1 MDFLGL
7 SKTGE
12 DFSQIIDQ
20 MQGLNLI
27 IILVG
32 IGAVQFLSMMAYI
45 SATAVSRDGLNATFM
60 KYIPISLYKQ
70 YIYKTVPNMILSTIT
85 ILIVMGLIYYVTR
98 NLLVLIPIFIISMLF
113 NIFQSYLMEIVD
125 LKKPKLDW
133 DTEYAVVKQNMNLI
147 WPMIFGM
154 VNVGITAL
162 IGFISFKLNLPV
174 IASILIIAIIYAVAI
189 YITDRYIYKNQAKLF
204 EKIY

>member
-1 MDFLGL
+1 
-7 SKTGE
+7 
-12 DFSQIIDQ
+12 
-20 MQGLNLI
+20 
-27 IILVG
+27 
-32 IGAVQFLSMMAYI
+32 
-45 SATAVSRDGLNATFM
+45 M